1 MRLRRRYFLVCLVAL
16 LNACGGGSS
25 NDNNTPPPDATPPST
40 PGMLTANAVSL
51 SQIDLSWGAATDDVG
66 VTGYRLERCQG
77 AGCTTF
83 TQIATP
89 SGTSYSDTGLSA
101 STYSYRVRAVDA
113 AGNPSAFSNTGS
125 ATTQGAPTVG
135 LDVRPSNTTCVAP
148 VKTASTAGSTISLQR
163 VFSGV
168 SLTQPL
174 AMMQAPGDDTRWFVL
189 QKTGAVRVFANT
201 PNVTTASTV
210 LS

>member
-16 LNACGGGSS
+16 LNACGGHSS
-25 NDNNTPPPDATPPST
+25 NNNNTPPPDATPPST

-77 AGCTTF
+77 VGCTTF

-113 AGNPSAFSNTGS
+113 AGFHESLIVIGGDPGLEIAADESV
-125 ATTQGAPTVG
+125 VG
-135 LDVRPSNTTCVAP
+135 RGEVRRAV
-148 VKTASTAGSTISLQR
+148 LER
-163 VFSGV
+163 RSG
-168 SLTQPL
+168 
-174 AMMQAPGDDTRWFVL
+174 R
-189 QKTGAVRVFANT
+189 
-201 PNVTTASTV
+201 
-210 LS
+210 